1 MPVSLSRLH
10 GFFLRHLYPLQ
21 RDFDLLSDMLYWPLI
36 DTFLWGI
43 TGQWLVGS
51 TGETQLVVAILVGLV
66 LWQVLWRSQSEVS
79 RNIMEEIWNSN
90 LANLFS
96 SPLTLREWIVGVL
109 SLSVGK
115 MLVTVSVL
123 TAAIWFLYAVN
134 LFSVGWWNIFFFLLT
149 AMTGW
154 WIGFISASIVI
165 IYGQKM
171 QTVVWTLPGVML
183 PFSAVFFPLD
193 KLPAFIQPIS
203 RALPTTYVFET
214 MRAVVLTGQVHWQML
229 AISFVLN
236 LVYLTLSVLLFLK
249 AFEKSRTLGLGRF
262 N

>member
-1 MPVSLSRLH
+1 MKSRLF
-10 GFFLRHLYPLQ
+10 GFFLRHLYPLK

-51 TGETQLVVAILVGLV
+51 TGEPRLVIAILIALV
-66 LWQVLWRSQSEVS
+66 LWQVLWRSQSEIS

-96 SPLTLREWIVGVL
+96 TPLSLREWIIGVL
-109 SLSVGK
+109 SLSIGK
-115 MLVTVSVL
+115 MLITISVL
-123 TAAIWFLYAVN
+123 VVAIWGLYSVSIFA
-134 LFSVGWWNIFFFLLT
+134 VGWWNIAFFVCT

-165 IYGQKM
+165 IHGQKM
-171 QTVVWTLPGVML
+171 QTVVWTLPGIML
-183 PFSAVFFPLD
+183 PLSAVYFPLD
-193 KLPAFIQPIS
+193 KLPAYIQPIS
-203 RALPTTYVFET
+203 RAIPTTYVFEA
-214 MRAVVLTGQVHWQML
+214 MRAVVLTGQVDWHLL
-229 AISFVLN
+229 AISFGLN
-236 LVYLTLSVLLFLK
+236 LFYLALSIGLFVY
-249 AFEKSRTLGLGRF
+249 AFERSRALGLGRF